1 MTACRSGRFFIGQGK
16 KRSGMIDTLAKTREV
31 DPVDRSEVEK
41 RDGSIKS
48 EETRNRMGEPKTRM

>member
-1 MTACRSGRFFIGQGK
+1 
-16 KRSGMIDTLAKTREV
+16 MIDTLAKTIEV